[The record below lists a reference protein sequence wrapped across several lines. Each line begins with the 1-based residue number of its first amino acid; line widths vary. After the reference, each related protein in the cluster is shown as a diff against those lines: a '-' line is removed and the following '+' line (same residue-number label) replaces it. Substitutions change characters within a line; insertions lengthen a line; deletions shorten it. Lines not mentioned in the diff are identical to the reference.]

1 MSAADFY
8 KTPLPSVTG
17 YEFKA
22 PTGYE
27 FKDPTGIDYSFRP
40 DLGNVLGLNDLPGL
54 GSPSA
59 PSPTQPG
66 AAPGWGTQL
75 KDFLGG
81 VGKFGAGLGAG
92 IAAARGD
99 MPMAGQLISTYFQDK
114 TGDKDESEE
123 SSVAKA
129 LRTLN
134 DAGIISFQ
142 LKTDEK
148 DTDKLMI

>member
-8 KTPLPSVTG
+8 LNPPTVKG

-22 PTGYE
+22 PTGINYE
-27 FKDPTGIDYSFRP
+27 GFRP
-40 DLGNVLGLNDLPGL
+40 DLGNVLDINLQNL
-54 GSPSA
+54 GGPSA

-66 AAPGWGTQL
+66 AQPGWG
-75 KDFLGG
+75 KKVRDFLGQ
-81 VGKFGAGLGAG
+81 VSAG